1 MHTRSLALGTL
12 LSAALVTGCS
22 APADTASRGLDEAGA
37 ASTPSAAPSA
47 TATAPSV
54 AAAAPVRTGPLR
66 VAAVGD
72 SVTEAD
78 SPDFSSGDIGQG
90 SWAWAAE
97 SPAVDVVG
105 GWAVYGATTEAMAGG
120 VGPTQADVLVVM
132 GGTNDVLQGIPWERS
147 AAALEQVVE
156 TTGVTPVVLC
166 TIVPLADDPAATQ
179 LFNARLQLLAVQEGW
194 ELVDSAAP
202 VRAPDGTW
210 LPGMTEDGI
219 HPTPAAAAL
228 IGSAVQQALLD

>member
-1 MHTRSLALGTL
+1 MVRRSLALGAL
-12 LSAALVTGCS
+12 LTATLVTGCTG
-22 APADTASRGLDEAGA
+22 PADTSSRAIDEMGSASSA
-37 ASTPSAAPSA
+37 TAAPSA
-47 TATAPSV
+47 TATAPSI
-54 AAAAPVRTGPLR
+54 AAAEPTPTGPLR

-78 SPDFSSGDIGQG
+78 SPDFAGGDIGDG
-90 SWAWAAE
+90 SWARAAE
-97 SPAVDVVG
+97 GPGVDVVG

-120 VGPTQADVLVVM
+120 VGPTSADVLVVM

-147 AAALEQVVE
+147 AAALEQITE
-156 TTGVTPVVLC
+156 ITGVSPVLLC

-179 LFNARLQLLAVQEGW
+179 LFNARLQLLAAENGW

-210 LPGMTEDGI
+210 LPGMSEDGI
-219 HPTPAAAAL
+219 HPIPAAAAL
-228 IGSAVQQALLD
+228 IGTAVQQALLD